1 MNSIKNMLQFINDN
15 WATIVTIAVLAYGIY
30 IKAKKA
36 IADWKAKSE
45 AEKEA
50 AIKDAEAKAIAAARA
65 ALENYILALVAKAEV
80 EWNDKGSKLGEIK
93 RAEVIAQ
100 IYAKYPVLENVADQ
114 AELLSYIDNLINKA
128 LVTVRETIRK
138 DME

>member
-1 MNSIKNMLQFINDN
+1 MNGIKNLLGFINEN
-15 WATIVTIAVLAYGIY
+15 WATIVTIATLAYAIY
-30 IKAKKA
+30 IKARKA

-50 AIKDAEAKAIAAARA
+50 AMKEAEEKAIAAAKA
-65 ALENYILALVAKAEV
+65 ALENYILALVAKAEI
-80 EWNDKGSKLGEIK
+80 EWNDKGSKLGEVK